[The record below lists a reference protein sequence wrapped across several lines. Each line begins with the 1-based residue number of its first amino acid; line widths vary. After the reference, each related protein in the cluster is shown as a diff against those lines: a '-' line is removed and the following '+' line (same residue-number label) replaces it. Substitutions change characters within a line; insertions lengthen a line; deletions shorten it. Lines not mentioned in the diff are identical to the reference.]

1 MLHRVKKAV
10 TKGEVLDLLEPLVRE
25 WFASKFE
32 GLTEPQAY
40 AVPLIHARKNV
51 LVSSPTGSGKT
62 LTAFLSIIN
71 ELYALQLRGAL
82 EDRIYCLYVSPL
94 KALANDINRNLEEP
108 LREMTEL
115 AARDS
120 KPAPEIRVAVRSG
133 DTSAQ
138 ERQRQARRP
147 PHILITTP
155 ESLAIILS
163 TPKFRENL
171 AGAEWVILDEIHE
184 VCSSKRGALLAVCLE
199 RLREQV
205 GRDFVRI
212 GLSATI
218 APIEEEARF
227 LAGFEDGKVRDMHI
241 VEVDTRKSLDLA
253 VLCPVRDMTAVP
265 MEVANAKMYDLLSG
279 LIDEHRTT
287 LIFTNTRSGTEH
299 VSFKL
304 KERGVE
310 DLEAHHG
317 SLSKVTRL
325 DVEEKLKKGQLKAA
339 VSSTSLE
346 LGIDIGYIDLVVQIG
361 SPKSVAKGLQRI
373 GRAGHAYGETA
384 TGRMIVF
391 EPWDLMECATLVKAA
406 YDARID
412 RVDIPMQSLDV
423 LAQTLVAM
431 SIEKRWDVDE
441 AFALVRRSYPFHDL
455 PKKDFLAVLDYLS
468 SRNPDIKVFAKIW
481 LDEEEARFGK
491 KKGTRM
497 IYYTNVGTIPE
508 EGTYHVYSERGSPLG
523 ELSEKFVEYLSPGD
537 IFVLGGRTHQ
547 FVRARGTSVYVKDAS
562 GRRPTV
568 PSWTGEMLPR
578 SYDLSRAVGEF
589 RRVLADRLG
598 SEDEKAV
605 REWLMREYRVDA
617 GSAQSLVSYVQ
628 EQKALIPALPTDRQ
642 VLLEGY
648 IDVKGNRNV
657 IFHFP
662 FGRRVND
669 ALSRAYAFAV
679 TEVHRTNVRVSV
691 TDDNF
696 MLTIPKRIEL
706 DGIVG
711 LVKSTEIE
719 SLLRRAVKNT
729 ELFKQRFRHCATRA
743 FMVLRSY
750 KGREVSIGRQ
760 QLRSQR
766 VLDWLHEIED
776 FPVVKET
783 YNEILHDVMD
793 LGHATEVVRAIE
805 AGEIG
810 VAMSDFSNLPSPFAH
825 NVVLQGVSDLVL
837 MEDRSALLRELHR
850 QVLKR
855 VMPESQIIEIQFQ
868 EADIREYF
876 RKKLPKVAR
885 KADILAYLERVGDAN
900 LLQQKGR
907 TVFEATSAGFPEVR
921 RWAGALMEEGAV
933 ESVWTPKGIH
943 WAPTDRVPLYVSVYA
958 QKSRLKPPEEKILG
972 LIAEKPR
979 SHKELA
985 RLTKMEKGVLNE
997 ALRKL
1002 ERAYR
1007 LGRRGVDETVFFAR
1021 DPARANF
1028 EEALDALLTKRLEAD
1043 GPQTA
1048 QELAVPLDLEVE
1060 LVEEALRDLE
1070 AEGLVSSGHFL
1081 VGEEFQYILTR
1092 DLQKLQR
1099 KDETREVFEETHVK
1113 AYLLGKQFGSIGTI
1127 DEYFDRFLE
1136 AGMVLD
1142 VWNHASRFDHATWM
1156 KRRASGDIL
1165 EGRFLNGRVRYVRA
1179 TDVPV
1184 FLSAFPREP
1193 LTEFESKVLEVVR
1206 ASDGIDL
1213 YGIAAKVRDERE
1225 RVKEALE
1232 KLDYDVYVIRKFQG
1246 DGWTSRNLY
1255 VAFDAPV
1262 EAVPDAMEVLVRRF
1276 LAAHGPVTFSGIR
1289 EWARFEWDELEWLVD
1304 ALEER
1309 GVVAR
1314 ILVTGKSEGEMFVLT
1329 EELAAL
1335 RQALAAPSRDPM
1347 RVLSL
1352 LDPWTQPLWAQVA
1365 SRYGEGWFYP
1375 LVKDGDLVGIA
1386 EVWEM
1391 SGCVEVRE
1399 LDLNAPDLLEEA
1411 IQALDR
1417 LIAFHALR
1425 GVDILRVTR
1434 LLGKDVPEIEDL
1446 SAWKRA
1452 GFVRLGDF
1460 LAKGPIVPR
1469 DFEPSE
1475 LVGLVLAH
1483 QGISPEARF
1492 ADAVEAA
1499 RALGGL
1505 RSDFAA
1511 RLRVRAFRPLD
1522 RLHREGRFLR
1532 GQGIPEYIT
1541 YASAED
1547 LALFRAAKAAPLTKE
1562 MRHVLKLVAENGP
1575 VSRARAV
1582 GLSDFGAVTTLAALR
1597 KLYMGSHVAQDGSGR
1612 YVAVPDARMSRADA
1626 RRDVLRRL
1634 VAGLGVTSAEALS
1647 TYTRFEYNMAETRA
1661 FLREFEREGW
1671 LTKGFLARGERTVY
1685 WVVKDALEELART
1698 PARRRFVLTPQ
1709 DSLSLFFRASIVGK
1723 FRTGYCYVV
1732 FDGTEMVAAF
1742 KAKRRKSELVITEF
1756 LGDAAARRIV
1766 EEWERDNEVDVGEQV
1781 DRISDAEVME
1791 WYTKMYGRGAS
1802 AEK

>member
-1 MLHRVKKAV
+1 MLRYVKKSA
-10 TKGEVLDLLEPLVRE
+10 TKAEVLDLLEPLVRD
-25 WFASKFE
+25 WFAAKFK

-40 AVPLIHARKNV
+40 AVPIIHARKNV

-62 LTAFLSIIN
+62 LTAFLSVIN
-71 ELYALQLRGAL
+71 ELYALQVRGEL

-115 AARDS
+115 AAASSR
-120 KPAPEIRVAVRSG
+120 PPPEIRVGVRSG

-163 TPKFRENL
+163 TPKFKEHL
-171 AGAEWVILDEIHE
+171 AGAEWAILDEIHE

-227 LAGFEDGKVRDMHI
+227 LAGFADGKVREMHI

-253 VLCPVRDMTAVP
+253 VMCPVKDMTAVP
-265 MEVANAKMYDLLSG
+265 MEVANAKMYDLLSK

-325 DVEEKLKKGQLKAA
+325 DVEEKLKKGALKAA

-391 EPWDLMECATLVKAA
+391 EPWDLMECATLAKAA

-412 RVDIPMQSLDV
+412 RVDIPVRSLDV
-423 LAQTLVAM
+423 LAQAIVAM
-431 SIEKRWDVDE
+431 SLEKRWDVEE
-441 AFALVRRSYPFHDL
+441 AFALVRRSYPFQDL
-455 PKKDFLAVLDYLS
+455 PKKDFLAVLAYLS

-481 LDEEEARFGK
+481 LDEEEGRFGK

-537 IFVLGGRTHQ
+537 VFVLGGRTYQ
-547 FVRARGTSVYVKDAS
+547 FVRARGTTVYAKDAS

-589 RRVLADRLG
+589 RRDLADRLDR
-598 SEDEKAV
+598 EDEAAV
-605 REWLMREYRVDA
+605 REWLKREYRVDA

-628 EQKALIPALPTDRQ
+628 EQRALIPSLPTDRA

-679 TEVHRTNVRVSV
+679 TEAYRTNVRVSV

-706 DGIVG
+706 EGLAG
-711 LVKSTEIE
+711 LVKSRDLED
-719 SLLRRAVKNT
+719 LLRRAVKNT

-783 YNEILHDVMD
+783 YNEILHEVMD
-793 LGHATEVVRAIE
+793 LRHAKEVLE
-805 AGEIG
+805 ALERGDIL
-810 VAMSDFSNLPSPFAH
+810 VATSDFTTLPSPFAH

-855 VMPESQIIEIQFQ
+855 VMPESQISEIQFQ

-876 RKKLPKVAR
+876 RKKLPIVAR
-885 KADILAYLERVGDAN
+885 KADVLSYLERVGDAN

-907 TVFEATSAGFPEVR
+907 TVFESTSAPFADVR
-921 RWAGALMEEGAV
+921 KWAGQLMEEGAV

-943 WAPTDRVPLYVSVYA
+943 WALRDRVPLYVAVYA
-958 QKSRLKPPEEKILG
+958 QKARLRPPEERVLA
-972 LIAEKPR
+972 LVAEAPR
-979 SHKELA
+979 THKDLA
-985 RLTKMEKGVLNE
+985 RHTKFEKTDLNE
-997 ALRKL
+997 AIRKL

-1007 LGRRGVDETVFFAR
+1007 LGRRGVEETLFFAR
-1021 DPARANF
+1021 EPTRAAF
-1028 EEALDALLTKRLEAD
+1028 EEALDALLAKRLEAD
-1043 GPQTA
+1043 GPRTA
-1048 QELAVPLDLEVE
+1048 QELAVDLDLEVE
-1060 LVEEALRDLE
+1060 LVEETLRDLE
-1070 AEGLVSSGHFL
+1070 AEGIVSSGHFL
-1081 VGEEFQYILTR
+1081 VGEEFQYLLTR

-1099 KDETREVFEETHVK
+1099 KDETREVFEEAHVK
-1113 AYLLGKQFGSIGTI
+1113 AYLLEKQFGSVRSL
-1127 DEYFDRFLE
+1127 DDYFDRFLE
-1136 AGMVLD
+1136 AGMVFD
-1142 VWNHASRFDHATWM
+1142 IWNHASRFDYAAWM

-1179 TDVPV
+1179 ADVPL
-1184 FLSAFPREP
+1184 FLSAFPRER
-1193 LTEFESKVLEVVR
+1193 LSEFEAKVLDAVR

-1213 YGIAAKVRDERE
+1213 YGIAAKLRDEKE

-1255 VAFDAPV
+1255 VAFDGPFP
-1262 EAVPDAMEVLVRRF
+1262 AVPDALETIVRRF
-1276 LAAHGPVTFSGIR
+1276 LAAHGPVTFAGVR
-1289 EWARFEWDELEWLVD
+1289 EWARFEWDDLERLMD
-1304 ALEER
+1304 SLEER
-1309 GVVAR
+1309 GIVTR
-1314 ILVTGKSEGEMFVLT
+1314 ILVTGKAEGEMFVLT

-1335 RQALAAPSRDPM
+1335 RRTPPGPVRYPM

-1375 LVKDGDLVGIA
+1375 LVKDGDLVGMA

-1399 LDLNAPDLLEEA
+1399 LDLTSPDLLEEGIA
-1411 IQALDR
+1411 ALEGLR
-1417 LIAFHALR
+1417 AFHSLR

-1434 LLGKDVPEIEDL
+1434 ILGKPIPEVEDL
-1446 SAWKRA
+1446 SAWTRA
-1452 GFVRLGDF
+1452 GYVRLGDF
-1460 LAKGPIVPR
+1460 LANGPIVPR
-1469 DFEPSE
+1469 DFEPSA
-1475 LVGLVLAH
+1475 LVGLVLRR
-1483 QGISPEARF
+1483 QGILPGAGF
-1492 ADAVEAA
+1492 ADPVEAA
-1499 RALGGL
+1499 TALLGL
-1505 RSDFAA
+1505 RSDFAS
-1511 RLRVRAFRPLD
+1511 RLRVRQFRPLD
-1522 RLHREGRFLR
+1522 RLHRDGRLFR

-1541 YASAED
+1541 YATMED
-1547 LALFRAAKAAPLTKE
+1547 LALVRAAKAVPLTKE
-1562 MRHVLKLVAENGP
+1562 TRHVLKLVAEHAP
-1575 VSRARAV
+1575 VSRARLI
-1582 GLSDFGAVTTLAALR
+1582 GLSDLGAPATAAALR
-1597 KLYMGSHVAQDGSGR
+1597 KLYLATHVAQDGSGR
-1612 YVAVPDARMSRADA
+1612 IVPVRDAKTPRADA
-1626 RRDVLRRL
+1626 RREVLRRL
-1634 VAGLGVTSAEALS
+1634 VTSLGVTSAEALS
-1647 TYTRFEYNMAETRA
+1647 AYTRFEYNMAETRQI
-1661 FLREFEREGW
+1661 LREFEEDGT

-1685 WVVKDALEELART
+1685 WLSKPALRDLEGIESS
-1698 PARRRFVLTPQ
+1698 RRFVLTPV
-1709 DSLSLFFRASIVGK
+1709 DNLALFFRTSIVEK
-1723 FRTGYCYVV
+1723 FATGYCYVV
-1732 FDGTEMVAAF
+1732 FDGATMLAAF

-1756 LGDAAARRIV
+1756 LGDPAGRRIV
-1766 EEWERDNEVDVGEQV
+1766 EEWERENEVDVGEHV